1 MEVNVTKVMILL
13 QRRYNALR
21 ETGRLTKELEE
32 AIARNDEVSTI
43 MLLQMRAE
51 ELTKVDQCMEE
62 MWQMGEVDRE
72 AYEKLTALIISDPE
86 GSVGENQEEE
96 KVYEIRRR
104 TQHILEE
111 LRQADQRLNR
121 KLAGNKSYYNAK
133 ELAGKK
139 YESIVI

>member
-72 AYEKLTALIISDPE
+72 AYEKLTALITSDPE
-86 GSVGENQEEE
+86 GSVGENQ
-96 KVYEIRRR
+96 
-104 TQHILEE
+104 
-111 LRQADQRLNR
+111 
-121 KLAGNKSYYNAK
+121 
-133 ELAGKK
+133 
-139 YESIVI
+139 

>member
-72 AYEKLTALIISDPE
+72 AYEKLTALITSDPE

-133 ELAGKK
+133 EFAVKK

>member
-1 MEVNVTKVMILL
+1 MEVDVTKVMILL

-51 ELTKVDQCMEE
+51 ELAKVEQCMEE
-62 MWQMGEVDRE
+62 IWQLGESGRE
-72 AYEKLTALIISDPE
+72 AHEKLTALVTSDLGE
-86 GSVGENQEEE
+86 SVGGNQEEE

-104 TQHILEE
+104 TQIILEE

-121 KLAGNKSYYNAK
+121 KLAGKKSYYNAK

>member
-13 QRRYNALR
+13 QRRYNSLR
-21 ETGRLTKELEE
+21 EAGRLTKELEE

-51 ELTKVDQCMEE
+51 ELTKVDKCMEE
-62 MWQMGEVDRE
+62 MWQMGEAGRE
-72 AYEKLTALIISDPE
+72 AYEKLTALITSDP
-86 GSVGENQEEE
+86 GRSVGENQEEE

-104 TQHILEE
+104 TQIILEE

-121 KLAGNKSYYNAK
+121 KLAGKKSYYNAK

>member
-1 MEVNVTKVMILL
+1 MEVDVTKVMILL

-51 ELTKVDQCMEE
+51 ELAKVEQCMEE
-62 MWQMGEVDRE
+62 IWQLGESSRE
-72 AYEKLTALIISDPE
+72 AHEKLTALVTSDLGE
-86 GSVGENQEEE
+86 SVGGNQEEE

-104 TQHILEE
+104 TQIILDQ
-111 LRQADQRLNR
+111 LRQADQKLNR
-121 KLAGNKSYYNAK
+121 KLAGKKSYYNAK
-133 ELAGKK
+133 ELVGKK
-139 YESIVI
+139 HESIVI